1 MKKWLGLL
9 VIGLLAGAGLSG
21 VEVRPAEA
29 ETAPRLLAENAQ
41 PQIAQRAAGAK
52 AKPDALAAGKG
63 KGVPAQQQALPS
75 PKTAAK
81 EAVLSAVKE
90 AALPEK
96 GEDYRDPRNG
106 VSFTLP
112 PGFISQGTYAK
123 KNGKGDLMMRALD
136 GDRIFVYTANGAML
150 SQAGKKETQPFHTRD
165 SMLKL
170 SLKTYLQEAAEKKLP
185 VLAAKLGTFGTQPG
199 FHIRQEEEGKLAD
212 RYFFADRKNL
222 YTLSFLTTAEE
233 NQALQPAIAQMLD
246 TLKIPTPYERVTIPG
261 SSLSYEIPYGGVDE
275 LQLKEPGDPHIQMQ
289 MHVDDK
295 LLTGVIYHPLQ
306 EDLTYAVLP
315 ERYENLGEVDRKNL
329 CRVLTQGRQ
338 DQWESLHPG
347 VPLEEN
353 TTYFSQAAGRT
364 CLVEKTR
371 GGGETSL
378 GYLFLLDGKLL
389 SLDYVALENTD
400 NQAII
405 DHSVNS
411 LRLEG
416 ESGRL
421 Q

>member
-136 GDRIFVYTANGAML
+136 GDRIFVHG
-150 SQAGKKETQPFHTRD
+150 QWGHVPGWEKGKPALPYPGFHA
-165 SMLKL
+165 
-170 SLKTYLQEAAEKKLP
+170 EAVPENLLPRKRQKKLP
-185 VLAAKLGTFGTQPG
+185 VLAAKLGNLWHPARLPYLSGRRGQAGGPV
-199 FHIRQEEEGKLAD
+199 L
-212 RYFFADRKNL
+212 FAGPQNL
-222 YTLSFLTTAEE
+222 YTLSFH
-233 NQALQPAIAQMLD
+233 
-246 TLKIPTPYERVTIPG
+246 Y
-261 SSLSYEIPYGGVDE
+261 
-275 LQLKEPGDPHIQMQ
+275 
-289 MHVDDK
+289 
-295 LLTGVIYHPLQ
+295 
-306 EDLTYAVLP
+306 
-315 ERYENLGEVDRKNL
+315 
-329 CRVLTQGRQ
+329 
-338 DQWESLHPG
+338 
-347 VPLEEN
+347 
-353 TTYFSQAAGRT
+353 
-364 CLVEKTR
+364 
-371 GGGETSL
+371 GGGESGAPAGHCPNA
-378 GYLFLLDGKLL
+378 GYPED
-389 SLDYVALENTD
+389 SHAL
-400 NQAII
+400 
-405 DHSVNS
+405 
-411 LRLEG
+411 
-416 ESGRL
+416 
-421 Q
+421 